1 MKPLASLKILDL
13 TDGNP
18 YPGGLFADYG
28 AEVLKIEPPHRGDS
42 IRRRGTTG
50 ADGAEGPYAS
60 YYNRGRKS
68 LTLDLGQ
75 SAGQEILR
83 RLVPGYDMLVANV
96 SEERLEKLGLGYDRL
111 KALNPKLIYGVL
123 TPFGEKGPWKDL
135 PDYDLLI
142 MARTGLLE
150 KTGMPDKPTR
160 IGSPLSYYYGAW
172 HLTAGM
178 MAAYLD
184 AQETGQG
191 RKVSVSSWQ
200 AVCSI
205 DDTYVQCFQGQ
216 NVLPKRIGN
225 GFPTTNPTDTFQCK
239 DGWFALSIGS
249 DAQWLAFADA
259 AGRPDWGEG
268 TVYAHDPERSMK
280 HYFGELDGQLRDYFL
295 AITIDEADQVCR
307 KAMVP
312 GGPCNTVRELMDDAQ
327 VAARRMILEADDP
340 VLGRHKQLGRPAKFL
355 DGSEDD
361 AEPPAPAPA
370 LGAHTNEVLAQIGVG
385 EQEAADLRRQGVV

>member
-1 MKPLASLKILDL
+1 MKPLVSLKVLDL

-18 YPGGLFADYG
+18 YPGSLFADYG
-28 AEVLKIEPPHRGDS
+28 AEVLKIEPPGRGDS
-42 IRRRGTTG
+42 IRRRGAA
-50 ADGAEGPYAS
+50 ADGTEGPYAP
-60 YYNRGRKS
+60 YYNRGKKS
-68 LTLDLGQ
+68 LTLDLSQ

-83 RLVPGYDMLVANV
+83 RLVPGYDMLVANAA
-96 SEERLEKLGLGYDRL
+96 EERLEQLGLGYARL
-111 KALNPKLIYGVL
+111 RELNPRLVYGVL
-123 TPFGEKGPWKDL
+123 TPFGEEGPWKDL
-135 PDYDLLI
+135 PDYDLLV

-160 IGSPLSYYYGAW
+160 IGPPLAYYYGAW

-184 AQETGQG
+184 AQASGEG

-268 TVYAHDPERSMK
+268 TVYAHDPERSMQ

-295 AITIDEADQVCR
+295 NITIDEADRVCR

-327 VAARRMILEADDP
+327 VAARGMLLDADDP
-340 VLGRHKQLGRPAKFL
+340 VLGRHKQLGKPAKFL
-355 DGSEDD
+355 REGDED
-361 AEPPAPAPA
+361 AGTAPPAPA
-370 LGAHTNEVLAQIGVG
+370 LGGHTDQVLSGLGMGQ
-385 EQEAADLRRQGVV
+385 QEIADLRRQGVV